1 MIKIVRQNTKLDLV
15 GILKQ
20 TGAIMEGH
28 FKLTSGFH
36 SQYYLQCAKLLQ
48 YPDKT
53 YEIVKEVPDL
63 LGKDVVESTNTI
75 ISPAIG
81 GILFGYM
88 VAYVMGKKMIFTE
101 RKTEKMELRRGFEIN
116 AKENIVIAED
126 VITTGGSVREII
138 EICRKKNAN
147 VKAIVSIVD
156 RSPGIDFEGIPYFYL
171 IRFDIDKYDP
181 SICPF
186 CAKNIDID
194 YPGSKKNN

>member
-1 MIKIVRQNTKLDLV
+1 MIKIVQQNTKLDLLDV
-15 GILKQ
+15 LKQ

-53 YEIVKEVPDL
+53 YKIVKEIPDI
-63 LGKDVVESTNTI
+63 LGKDIVENTDTI

-88 VAYVMGKKMIFTE
+88 VAYVMNKRMIFTE
-101 RKTEKMELRRGFEIN
+101 RKIEKMELRRGFEIN
-116 AKENIVIAED
+116 KKENIVIAED

-138 EICRKKNAN
+138 EICRERNAN
-147 VKAIVSIVD
+147 IKAIVSIVN
-156 RSPGIDFEGIPYFYL
+156 RSQGIDFEGIPYFYL
-171 IRFDIDKYDP
+171 IKFDIENYNH
-181 SICPF
+181 STCPL
-186 CAKNIDID
+186 CAKNINID

>member
-156 RSPGIDFEGIPYFYL
+156 RSLGIDFEGIPYFYL

-181 SICPF
+181 STCPF